1 MKKIISLILMLLTL
15 TSFGSEKVSISILP
29 NAPVLNEPFEL
40 IFKIKLTGDEEP
52 YISFDPGGASVTGR
66 SNGGVSLKTTIINGK
81 FTTSKEVTYVYS
93 MLSTRRGTLYI
104 KNIEVDFG
112 GGKTEKLKNLRI
124 NILREPQKPKDIFVM
139 AIPSKTEVYVGE
151 GFDVNYYL
159 YQRVNVMGS
168 ELEKY
173 PALGDFL
180 KRFHLVNETIETV
193 RFKDELYRRS
203 LKYSA
208 RLFAQK
214 AGKAQID
221 PLKLKVQYSS
231 GTSRSNF
238 GFGIQLGQVRVRS
251 FQSEKVEINVLPLP
265 TENVPPYFSGLVGEH
280 DFTLQVPR
288 TKYVVNEAIEAKLE
302 VQGVGALEAYE
313 APKLFKH
320 KDLEEFDTKGEIQP
334 INNQIQKKTFEY
346 TYLARSSFDIEA
358 HVEKVAY
365 FDPVKK
371 EYVTKEIQVPKISIS
386 GGAVKSSSY
395 SNSEKVKSEQLLPIT
410 SEEKSPLGIVGVNLG
425 KVKTSNKIINLIN
438 YIFAGVFLLLVI
450 SLFFVRKRLSTN
462 MEISKEIIR
471 DILKGNLSFSSLY
484 SVLSLISDDLGKNVG
499 EKVRESSLSEGA
511 KSYFL
516 SLLDS
521 LERGTYSTE
530 KGGKGKVNK
539 KHFKELRQVIK

>member
-1 MKKIISLILMLLTL
+1 MKKIISLILMLLAL
-15 TSFGSEKVSISILP
+15 SSFGSEKVSVAIQP

-112 GGKTEKLKNLRI
+112 GGKTEKLKDLRI
-124 NILREPQKPKDIFVM
+124 NILREPQRPKDIFVM

-159 YQRVNVMGS
+159 YQRVNVIGS

-193 RFKDELYRRS
+193 RFKGELYRRS

-208 RLFAQK
+208 RLFSQK
-214 AGKAQID
+214 AGKAIID

-251 FQSEKVEINVLPLP
+251 FQSEKVEVNVLPLP

-280 DFTLQVPR
+280 EFTLQVPR

-334 INNQIQKKTFEY
+334 IDNQVQKKIFEY
-346 TYLARSSFDIEA
+346 TYLARSSFDIDA

-371 EYVTKEIQVPKISIS
+371 TYVTKEIEVPKVSIS

-395 SNSEKVKSEQLLPIT
+395 SNSEKIKTDAAPAANDEKKS
-410 SEEKSPLGIVGVNLG
+410 LGIVGVNLG
-425 KVKTSNKIINLIN
+425 KVKTSNEIISVIN
-438 YIFAGVFLLLVI
+438 YVLITVFLLLSA
-450 SLFFVRKRLSTN
+450 SLFFVRKEFSTN
-462 MEISKEIIR
+462 VEISKEIIR

-484 SVLSLISDDLGKNVG
+484 SVLSLISGDLGKNVG
-499 EKVRESSLSEGA
+499 EKVRESTLSEGA
-511 KSYFL
+511 KSCFL

-530 KGGKGKVNK
+530 KSGKGKVNK
-539 KHFKELRQVIK
+539 KYFKELRQVIK